1 MGTIRRLDS
10 TPEWREL
17 GAQTKRIIRVIEDGG
32 YVRSMTDQLRA
43 LEAEQDS
50 LKAELEAIS
59 APAPAARLH
68 PNAAAI
74 YREKVANLA
83 ESLNAPDIKLEA
95 SEILRTLIE
104 KVVVTSDPS
113 APDGNA
119 AELHRDLAE
128 ILLLASEPGELK
140 RRVGGAQTKNPQR
153 TDVRGGVL
161 SLVAGTRNHLN
172 LLLGATLR

>member
-1 MGTIRRLDS
+1 M
-10 TPEWREL
+10 
-17 GAQTKRIIRVIEDGG
+17 IEDGG

-59 APAPAARLH
+59 APAPAALLH

-104 KVVVTSDPS
+104 KVVLTPDPS

-119 AELHRDLAE
+119 AELHGDLAE
-128 ILLLASEPGELK
+128 ILSLASAPGDLK
-140 RRVGGAQTKNPQR
+140 RRVGGAQTKNPHR

-161 SLVAGTRNHLN
+161 SVVAGTHSHLYRTEVFR
-172 LLLGATLR
+172 L